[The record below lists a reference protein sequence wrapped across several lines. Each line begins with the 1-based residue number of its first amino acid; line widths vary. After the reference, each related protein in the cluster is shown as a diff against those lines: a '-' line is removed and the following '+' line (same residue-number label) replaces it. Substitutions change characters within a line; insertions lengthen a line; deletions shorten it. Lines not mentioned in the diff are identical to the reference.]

1 MLPLPDRGYLNA
13 RYRLECSRMAHR
25 AYSLKGN
32 LMARRTKIAVSALA
46 APALGLAL
54 AACQPHMTAPSVHE
68 AAAPDSAVQEAAA
81 PAGELTVAEVQ
92 DLVVGN
98 TVFVRTEASRVTRA
112 EYFSPDGTV
121 LMKAKPD
128 FMGMSFS
135 FKGTYHFD
143 EQEGLCFDYPTLPV
157 SPKEY
162 CEEVVR
168 QDDGGYGLGEGGVVQ
183 QILDG
188 DHLDELN

>member
-1 MLPLPDRGYLNA
+1 MLPLPDRGYLNS
-13 RYRLECSRMAHR
+13 RYRLECSRMAQR
-25 AYSLKGN
+25 AYSLKGD
-32 LMARRTKIAVSALA
+32 LMARRTKIAVYGLA
-46 APALGLAL
+46 ATALGLAL
-54 AACQPHMTAPSVHE
+54 AACQPHMMAASVQE
-68 AAAPDSAVQEAAA
+68 DAAPDTALQEAAA

-121 LMKAKPD
+121 RMKAKPD

-143 EQEGLCFDYPTLPV
+143 DQEGLCFDYPTLPV

-162 CEEVVR
+162 CEPIVR
-168 QDDGGYGLGEGGVVQ
+168 QGDGGYGLGEGGVVQ